1 MLLLQKNLHRQNIV
15 ACIWDFDKT
24 LIPGYMQVPIFE
36 AFGIDE
42 EQFWKEVN
50 ALPDIYAKRGTRVSY
65 DTIYLNHLISF
76 VKNGCQGLDQSAPS
90 RTRWRAALLR
100 RLTWF
105 VYPLAGRDGIAARI
119 QKA

>member
-1 MLLLQKNLHRQNIV
+1 MTKKNLHRQNIV

-24 LIPGYMQVPIFE
+24 LIPGYMQAPIFE

-50 ALPDIYAKRGTRVSY
+50 ALPDIYAKRGTRVSC

-76 VKNGCQGLDQSAPS
+76 VK
-90 RTRWRAALLR
+90 
-100 RLTWF
+100 
-105 VYPLAGRDGIAARI
+105 
-119 QKA
+119 